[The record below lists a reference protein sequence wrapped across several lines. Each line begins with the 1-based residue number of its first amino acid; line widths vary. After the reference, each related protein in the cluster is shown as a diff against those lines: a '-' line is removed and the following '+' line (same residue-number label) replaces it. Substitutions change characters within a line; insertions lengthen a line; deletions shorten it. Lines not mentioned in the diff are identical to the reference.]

1 MPDVTSRA
9 SGLGP
14 AAPGAA
20 CAVGRVSSFTAESH
34 AFLALGS
41 FSCLDLCS
49 RLRFRF
55 AGAHAPPARSTVVH
69 GGPLRPEAGQPPAAV
84 RAVARSPGSRQPPS
98 AVQGGLRRFLQS
110 REDGDPRTV
119 TVSAAVGSRRAR
131 GQLGAHLAARAVLQ
145 ASGGHVC
152 LQGPE
157 PGPPPTAPLMV
168 GTRPKRSLF
177 RAGLPARCP
186 HASHAHRPVPTRP
199 PGAHPVPRVPTRPG
213 HHPALALLP
222 LAWAVQRLAT
232 CLPPPCHHP
241 AREPRAAGA
250 ALSPLESKCTPSV
263 SQTPHGAHPGYHCSA
278 VASWKMT
285 K

>member
-14 AAPGAA
+14 AAPGAV
-20 CAVGRVSSFTAESH
+20 CAVGRVSSFTPESH

-69 GGPLRPEAGQPPAAV
+69 GGPLRPEAGQPP
-84 RAVARSPGSRQPPS
+84 S

-131 GQLGAHLAARAVLQ
+131 GQLGAHLAARPSCKPAAATCVSRARNLD
-145 ASGGHVC
+145 
-152 LQGPE
+152 
-157 PGPPPTAPLMV
+157 PPQTAPLMV

-186 HASHAHRPVPTRP
+186 HASHAHRPVPTRRP
-199 PGAHPVPRVPTRPG
+199 RGAPSTPRSHAPR
-213 HHPALALLP
+213 
-222 LAWAVQRLAT
+222 
-232 CLPPPCHHP
+232 PPPCPSTAAARLGRAAPRDLPPAHAAAPCHRP

-250 ALSPLESKCTPSV
+250 ALSLLESKCTPSV